1 MTERIRKSGGRYYKR
16 PERRVPALDLM
27 PEASKVL
34 SALFPPPNDS
44 PSVTTIL
51 NSLAKPALI
60 GWAAKE
66 ERKMIAFLAGNLY
79 EKLHQITN
87 EPISKDKF
95 IELLLEEAGKP
106 ANRQLLEKAANV
118 GTEVHGRIEWEFRKE
133 LGLTH
138 SPEPPKL
145 TSAQAVRAFKRWVE
159 WRTQVKLRP
168 IMIEH
173 RLFSQL
179 FGFGG
184 TLDLLAEIEIDGK
197 KLTVVIDFK
206 TGKAVYEE
214 SYLQNIAYRMALK
227 EEGIDSD
234 GGMIVRLPKY
244 EDDPEFDAVSV
255 PDDPNHATVFLALA
269 IVYRWWVRGQEDKKK
284 EKYKQAKNNK

>member
-1 MTERIRKSGGRYYKR
+1 MTERIKRSGGRYYKR

-27 PEASKVL
+27 PEAMKVL
-34 SALFPPPNDS
+34 QALFPPPDDS

-66 ERKMIAFLAGNLY
+66 ERNMISFLAANLY
-79 EKLHQITN
+79 EKLHKITV
-87 EPISKDKF
+87 EPVSKEKF

-118 GTEVHGRIEWEFRKE
+118 GTEVHARIEWEFRGE
-133 LGLTH
+133 LGKTR
-138 SPEPPKL
+138 SPEPPAL
-145 TSAQAVRAFKRWVE
+145 TSAQAERAFQRWQE
-159 WRTQVKLRP
+159 WRAKVKLRP

-179 FGFGG
+179 YGFGG
-184 TLDLLAEIEIDGK
+184 TLDLLAEIETEDGRK
-197 KLTVVIDFK
+197 FIVVIDFK

-214 SYLQNIAYRMALK
+214 AFLQNIAYRMALK
-227 EEGIDSD
+227 EEGIDSN
-234 GGMIVRLPKY
+234 GGIIVRLPKY
-244 EDDPEFDAVSV
+244 KDDPEFDAVVV
-255 PDDPNHATVFLALA
+255 PNDPNHATVFLALA
-269 IVYRWWVRGQEDKKK
+269 IVYRWWVRGQDEKKK
-284 EKYKQAKNNK
+284 EKYKNKPKG